1 MKNKIYSG
9 DYENIN
15 TRIHKIVVTSS
26 MSLEIYVVTSGLHS
40 TTQLSSFLRVWNLV
54 NPGFMLDTLP

>member
-26 MSLEIYVVTSGLHS
+26 MSLEIYVETSGLHS